1 MKLHIGANS
10 MEERMSADPE
20 LKHPLQK
27 NKIHCIAE
35 EDGGDGDVEIYEL
48 WLWDICLSAQ
58 RTFDA
63 QVIFIHSPHDYSM
76 KLDEVIKFFVPRDH
90 PRIADLEAYL
100 IEILD
105 RVRKACVAAMPVVDG
120 WCPDVDISLYR
131 YSGINGAVAFH
142 YAYDAVW
149 DAGGIKDAQDF
160 LGHPK
165 EARTLAKLAFEE
177 GRKAAREQG
186 RRGLLSRLASP
197 SRS

>member
-120 WCPDVDISLYR
+120 WSAAVEACPATPRSTTSVELGAIGQLLMVRVALRVQHAS
-131 YSGINGAVAFH
+131 NG
-142 YAYDAVW
+142 
-149 DAGGIKDAQDF
+149 
-160 LGHPK
+160 LT
-165 EARTLAKLAFEE
+165 RCT
-177 GRKAAREQG
+177 
-186 RRGLLSRLASP
+186 S
-197 SRS
+197 